1 MNKPLAIV
9 KAAAAG
15 VTALYH
21 AVESAKHSIEGEGT
35 ESRQAA
41 GEWRIAVG
49 NMQLALD
56 ELQAK
61 PAPEAEAE
69 SQVININME
78 GIDADVLAHTIDDL
92 IKHEVKQP

>member
-1 MNKPLAIV
+1 MNKPLAII

-21 AVESAKHSIEGEGT
+21 AVESAKHSVEGEGF

-56 ELQAK
+56 ELHTEPK
-61 PAPEAEAE
+61 PKPNPYRFNGAGSVMPVFHG
-69 SQVININME
+69 S
-78 GIDADVLAHTIDDL
+78 DDS
-92 IKHEVKQP
+92 